1 MAKAILFKHGA
12 VYCSELWPDM
22 VTAAP
27 TKHLKNS
34 SQGRLGQGLGGT
46 RFIIII
52 NCWSSLL
59 AGDQYHTISAS
70 QYFEKPT
77 FKYQE
82 WMSLWTL
89 GFHKADILKFLTHL
103 PEHASDLK
111 ARCRQCFHTPAFI
124 CTCVYAK
131 MSTWLSVYMP
141 IFTGLYAFMF
151 LICWHTS
158 DMYTRWHAIASSP
171 RLENIPTWVPYQ
183 NAPTDQFCGRPPCHA
198 KKWYVE
204 IASIGEDSRP
214 QLHAISFF

>member
-12 VYCSELWPDM
+12 VYCSELWLDM
-22 VTAAP
+22 VPAAP

-34 SQGRLGQGLGGT
+34 SQGGLGQGLWGKRIT
-46 RFIIII
+46 III
-52 NCWSSLL
+52 NCWSFLIGGWSIRHM
-59 AGDQYHTISAS
+59 GMSAS
-70 QYFEKPT
+70 QYYEEPT

-131 MSTWLSVYMP
+131 MST
-141 IFTGLYAFMF
+141 
-151 LICWHTS
+151 C
-158 DMYTRWHAIASSP
+158 
-171 RLENIPTWVPYQ
+171 
-183 NAPTDQFCGRPPCHA
+183 
-198 KKWYVE
+198 
-204 IASIGEDSRP
+204 
-214 QLHAISFF
+214 LHAYMTKCLHAYLYRPVRLYVFNLLTHVCAFKCAHVYTLTCDRK